1 MKNFDETTYLVIELL
16 KSDDDL
22 NIDFGET
29 FEKEILSSSLEAD
42 KSYYAVSIDH
52 KDNVLD
58 YFKFNFSDSYWIVYE
73 VKLDPKLGKPKQQ
86 LIKQSDILK
95 DSKKSSS
102 DESTDTYEE
111 SDQINNEINEE
122 INDEIDDEINEE
134 IDDDYNDESEEIDD
148 EINEENEDEENED
161 FGSKIDDSTLSAIE
175 KEIAE
180 ANQESYDE
188 LEDELEDESDDH
200 LEMYDEYYEQA
211 LKEIH
216 NQSLDDES
224 ESESE
229 TEVHS
234 RQPQKSNRKSAS
246 KARAENINSS
256 LKEQIELLQHQIDEL
271 RNINSNKF
279 AKKQF
284 KGLNQEIRNE
294 IDRTID
300 SSIENVDRSIAIDTD
315 KQIEMYKKFIK
326 DSQLNLNKL
335 YSNEFYEQLISLQK
349 PYADNQELY
358 KFMKFAYDMSK
369 INQTSVISK
378 SKILDAVDDFEDY
391 QEYLSKADAHNYHVN
406 RYYSRLNKKFDMWLN
421 DREARF
427 LEFYQAQL
435 DKDPNLLYAIQH
447 SLNEF
452 DKDLNYYSLLV
463 ADELDDLDP
472 DLTKRRQFN
481 QILLEAYDNSA
492 SLFEYSKK
500 IAAEETMNLAQEV
513 MEEKL
518 KEQDDLHQKEI
529 ASLKQDSQRL
539 QDTNQ
544 VVRIP
549 TSNQPNQLNQES
561 QSNQPENNFDEYD
574 EFNNLNVVSP
584 NAQSQI
590 YGSQGDEVP
599 NIDDQVVSPNE
610 LSQTYGAQ
618 SDSVKTP
625 QSDEYDEID
634 EFDFGD
640 DDDQSSVQHSNDYN
654 NESGIDQT
662 DDYEDEEI
670 DLGFDEDEDSEES
683 NDKSKKPSFIKQ
695 CAYRF
700 STLPVWKKAVSIA
713 VPVVLIVALIAGI
726 GMVKN
731 KSNSAEQAYQTTR
744 VQSML
749 KEVFKVGDTL
759 ILNVDGTDQLFVIKG
774 HKEGNEIGLVAENQ
788 ETKKTM
794 DIDQNLIAS
803 YLQKDDAANKK
814 KEEFYKEYDKK
825 HNHQAP
831 GADKSGEGLTVD
843 FGSKENEKSK
853 KDKKKQTNENQQV
866 EQPKEQTPTDTSNES
881 NQSNEQSNKQKE
893 KQKDQQKENKS
904 ESTSNQSNDTSQKK
918 KITRQEIKV
927 EIK

>member
-22 NIDFGET
+22 NIKFNDT

-42 KSYYAVSIDH
+42 KSYYAISIDH

-58 YFKFNFSDSYWIVYE
+58 YLKFDFDDFYWIIYE

-86 LIKQSDILK
+86 IIKQSDVLK
-95 DSKKSSS
+95 DKKNLSP
-102 DESTDTYEE
+102 DES
-111 SDQINNEINEE
+111 
-122 INDEIDDEINEE
+122 
-134 IDDDYNDESEEIDD
+134 NDESNDESIENTDETPEDESIENIDETPED
-148 EINEENEDEENED
+148 ESIEDEEIEDEEIEDED
-161 FGSKIDDSTLSAIE
+161 FGSKIDDDTLSAIE

-180 ANQESYDE
+180 ANQESYNELDDE
-188 LEDELEDESDDH
+188 SENELEDESEDH
-200 LEMYDEYYEQA
+200 LEMYDESYEQA
-211 LKEIH
+211 LEEIH
-216 NQSLDDES
+216 KQSLDDES
-224 ESESE
+224 ESEKE
-229 TEVHS
+229 IHS
-234 RQPQKSNRKSAS
+234 RKSQKPDVKSAS
-246 KARAENINSS
+246 KKRAENINSS
-256 LKEQIELLQHQIDEL
+256 LKDQIELLQQQIDEL

-279 AKKQF
+279 AKKQLA
-284 KGLNQEIRNE
+284 GLNQEIRDE
-294 IDRTID
+294 IDRSLD
-300 SSIENVDRSIAIDTD
+300 SSIENVDKSIAIDTD

-406 RYYSRLNKKFDMWLN
+406 RYYSRLNKRFDMWLN

-427 LEFYQAQL
+427 LEFYQSQL

-492 SLFEYSKK
+492 SLFEYSKR

-539 QDTNQ
+539 HDTNQ

-549 TSNQPNQLNQES
+549 TSNQSTQESQAS
-561 QSNQPENNFDEYD
+561 QSNQPENDSNEYD
-574 EFNNLNVVSP
+574 EFNNLHVVSP
-584 NAQSQI
+584 NAKSQM

-610 LSQTYGAQ
+610 LSQTYGSQ

-625 QSDEYDEID
+625 QSSEYDEID
-634 EFDFGD
+634 EFDF
-640 DDDQSSVQHSNDYN
+640 DDDQSSVQHPNNYND
-654 NESGIDQT
+654 ESGIDQT

-670 DLGFDEDEDSEES
+670 DLGFDEDEDSDEA
-683 NDKSKKPSFIKQ
+683 NDKAKKPNFFKQ
-695 CAYRF
+695 CVYRF
-700 STLPVWKKAVSIA
+700 STLPVWKKVVSIA
-713 VPVVLIVALIAGI
+713 VPVTLIIALIAGI
-726 GMVKN
+726 GMAKN

-794 DIDQNLIAS
+794 DIDQDLIAS

-831 GADKSGEGLTVD
+831 GADKSGKELTVD
-843 FGSKENEKSK
+843 FGSKANEKSK
-853 KDKKKQTNENQQV
+853 TDKKKQTNENQEV
-866 EQPKEQTPTDTSNES
+866 EKPQENTNQSNES
-881 NQSNEQSNKQKE
+881 NQSNQSNQSNEQKE

-918 KITRQEIKV
+918 K
-927 EIK
+927 

>member
-16 KSDDDL
+16 KSDNDL
-22 NIDFGET
+22 NVKFNEM

-42 KSYYAVSIDH
+42 KSYYAISIDH

-58 YFKFNFSDSYWIVYE
+58 YFKFDFDDSYWIIYE

-86 LIKQSDILK
+86 IIRQSDVLK
-95 DSKKSSS
+95 DEKNLSP
-102 DESTDTYEE
+102 DESNDE
-111 SDQINNEINEE
+111 SNDELNENINETPE
-122 INDEIDDEINEE
+122 DEINE
-134 IDDDYNDESEEIDD
+134 DYDESEEIDD
-148 EINEENEDEENED
+148 EINEEIEDED
-161 FGSKIDDSTLSAIE
+161 FGSKIDDDTLSAIE

-188 LEDELEDESDDH
+188 LEDELEDESDDN
-200 LEMYDEYYEQA
+200 LEMYDESYEKA
-211 LKEIH
+211 LEEIH

-224 ESESE
+224 ESAK
-229 TEVHS
+229 EVHA
-234 RQPQKSNRKSAS
+234 RQSQKSDVKSAS
-246 KARAENINSS
+246 KKRAENINSS
-256 LKEQIELLQHQIDEL
+256 LKDQIELLQQQIDEL

-279 AKKQF
+279 AKKQLA
-284 KGLNQEIRNE
+284 GLNQEIRNE

-300 SSIENVDRSIAIDTD
+300 SSIENVDKSIAIDTD

-358 KFMKFAYDMSK
+358 RFMKFAYDMSK

-378 SKILDAVDDFEDY
+378 SKILDTVDDFEDY

-529 ASLKQDSQRL
+529 ESLKQDSQRL
-539 QDTNQ
+539 HDTNQ

-549 TSNQPNQLNQES
+549 TSNQSTQPTQES
-561 QSNQPENNFDEYD
+561 QPSQPENNFDEYD

-610 LSQTYGAQ
+610 LSQAYGAQ

-640 DDDQSSVQHSNDYN
+640 DDQSSVQHSNDYN

-662 DDYEDEEI
+662 DNYEDEEI

-726 GMVKN
+726 GMAKN

-814 KEEFYKEYDKK
+814 KEQFYKEYDKK

-843 FGSKENEKSK
+843 FGSKANEKSK

-866 EQPKEQTPTDTSNES
+866 EQPQENTTTDQS
-881 NQSNEQSNKQKE
+881 NQSNEQKE

-904 ESTSNQSNDTSQKK
+904 DSTSNQSNDTSQKK

>member
-102 DESTDTYEE
+102 DESTDTHEE
-111 SDQINNEINEE
+111 LDQISEE
-122 INDEIDDEINEE
+122 INDEINDEIDEDLDDEFEEIEDEINEE
-134 IDDDYNDESEEIDD
+134 I
-148 EINEENEDEENED
+148 EDEEIEDED
-161 FGSKIDDSTLSAIE
+161 FGSKIDDDTLSAIE

-188 LEDELEDESDDH
+188 LDDDLDDELEDESDDH
-200 LEMYDEYYEQA
+200 LEMYDESYEQA

-224 ESESE
+224 EIESESE
-229 TEVHS
+229 TEVHT

-246 KARAENINSS
+246 KTRAENINSS

-300 SSIENVDRSIAIDTD
+300 SSIENVDKSIAIDTD

-358 KFMKFAYDMSK
+358 RFMKFAYDMSK

-492 SLFEYSKK
+492 SLFEYSKR

-539 QDTNQ
+539 HDTNQ

-549 TSNQPNQLNQES
+549 TSNQPNQLNQSS
-561 QSNQPENNFDEYD
+561 QSSQPSQPENNFDEYE

-584 NAQSQI
+584 NAQSQM

-610 LSQTYGAQ
+610 LSQAYGSQ

-640 DDDQSSVQHSNDYN
+640 DDQSSVQNSNNYN
-654 NESGIDQT
+654 DESGIDQT

-726 GMVKN
+726 GMAKN

-749 KEVFKVGDTL
+749 KEVFKVDDTL

-843 FGSKENEKSK
+843 FGSKANEKSK
-853 KDKKKQTNENQQV
+853 TDKKKQTNENQQV
-866 EQPKEQTPTDTSNES
+866 EQPKEQTPTDQSNQS
-881 NQSNEQSNKQKE
+881 NQSNEQKE

-918 KITRQEIKV
+918 KNN
-927 EIK
+927 

>member
-16 KSDDDL
+16 KSDNDL
-22 NIDFGET
+22 NVKFNEM

-42 KSYYAVSIDH
+42 KSYYAISIDH

-58 YFKFNFSDSYWIVYE
+58 YFKFDFDDSYWIIYE

-86 LIKQSDILK
+86 IIRQSDVLK
-95 DSKKSSS
+95 DEKNLSP
-102 DESTDTYEE
+102 DES
-111 SDQINNEINEE
+111 
-122 INDEIDDEINEE
+122 NDEL
-134 IDDDYNDESEEIDD
+134 NDESND
-148 EINEENEDEENED
+148 ELNEHINDTPEDESIKNVDETPEDESIEDEEIEDED
-161 FGSKIDDSTLSAIE
+161 FGSKIDDDTLSAIE

-188 LEDELEDESDDH
+188 LEDELEDESDDN
-200 LEMYDEYYEQA
+200 LEMYDESYEKA
-211 LKEIH
+211 LEEIH

-224 ESESE
+224 ESEK
-229 TEVHS
+229 EVHA
-234 RQPQKSNRKSAS
+234 RQSQKSDVKSAS
-246 KARAENINSS
+246 KKRAENINSS
-256 LKEQIELLQHQIDEL
+256 LKDQIELLQQQIDEL

-279 AKKQF
+279 AKKQLA
-284 KGLNQEIRNE
+284 GLNQEIRDE
-294 IDRTID
+294 IDRSLD
-300 SSIENVDRSIAIDTD
+300 SSIENVDKSIAIDTD

-369 INQTSVISK
+369 INQTSIISK
-378 SKILDAVDDFEDY
+378 SKILDTVDDFDDY

-406 RYYSRLNKKFDMWLN
+406 RYYSRLNKRFDMWLN

-427 LEFYQAQL
+427 LEFYQSQL

-492 SLFEYSKK
+492 SLFEYSKR

-518 KEQDDLHQKEI
+518 KEQDDLHQREI

-539 QDTNQ
+539 HDTNQ

-549 TSNQPNQLNQES
+549 TSNQSTQSTQASQTNQP
-561 QSNQPENNFDEYD
+561 NQPENNFDEYD
-574 EFNNLNVVSP
+574 EFNNLHVVSP
-584 NAQSQI
+584 NAQSQM

-610 LSQTYGAQ
+610 LSQTYGSQ

-625 QSDEYDEID
+625 QMDDQDDIDEYNFDEYD
-634 EFDFGD
+634 F
-640 DDDQSSVQHSNDYN
+640 SSVDNRSKSQHSNNYN
-654 NESGIDQT
+654 DESGIDQT

-670 DLGFDEDEDSEES
+670 DLGFDEDEDSEETE
-683 NDKSKKPSFIKQ
+683 NKSKKPNFFKQ

-700 STLPVWKKAVSIA
+700 SSLPVWKKVVSIA
-713 VPVVLIVALIAGI
+713 VPATLIIALIAGI
-726 GMVKN
+726 GMAKN

-814 KEEFYKEYDKK
+814 KEQFYKEYDKK

-831 GADKSGEGLTVD
+831 GVDKSGKELTVD
-843 FGSKENEKSK
+843 FGSKANEKSK
-853 KDKKKQTNENQQV
+853 KDKKKQTNENQEV
-866 EQPKEQTPTDTSNES
+866 EQPQENTTTDQS
-881 NQSNEQSNKQKE
+881 NQSNEQSNEQKE

-918 KITRQEIKV
+918 KNN
-927 EIK
+927 